1 MAFGSWHGA
10 GDWHRRLRWV
20 VGHLDQRIHVEDEA
34 DPAIA
39 ENCAAGQQILLP
51 EGVAETLD
59 HDLLFADEL
68 IHEQAPGGVAGFD
81 HDDDAVL
88 GFDRPRSRPEVVAQA

>member
-1 MAFGSWHGA
+1 MMDFDSWGGP
-10 GDWHRRLRWV
+10 GDRNRRLRWLM
-20 VGHLDQRIHVEDEA
+20 GHLDQRIHVEDKA

-39 ENCAAGQQILLP
+39 ENCATGQQILLP
-51 EGVAETLD
+51 EGPAEALD
-59 HDLLFADEL
+59 HHLLFADEF

-88 GFDRPRSRPEVVAQA
+88 GLDCP